1 MIYLAGA
8 LGGALGALSRFGM
21 GQWLAD
27 SGYAHLNLATLLV
40 NLIGALLIGVLFV
53 VADCFTLSE
62 LARMGMSVGFLGVF
76 TTLSTSSLQVLT
88 DIQEG
93 HVLRAIF
100 YASATVF
107 LCLLSCLAGME
118 LARSVF
124 D

>member
-1 MIYLAGA
+1 M
-8 LGGALGALSRFGM
+8 
-21 GQWLAD
+21 
-27 SGYAHLNLATLLV
+27 

-53 VADCFTLSE
+53 GADRFTLSE
-62 LARMGMSVGFLGVF
+62 RARLGMSVGFLGAF
-76 TTLSTSSLQVLT
+76 ITFSAFLLQVLT

-93 HVLRAIF
+93 HVLRFVF

-107 LCLLSCLAGME
+107 LSLLSCLAGME